1 MSVKSEI
8 LNILET
14 NKGKSISGQ
23 ELADMLHVSRTAVWK
38 SINMLKQ
45 EGYIIDS
52 ASNKGYSL
60 SSDSDVLSEEAMRL
74 YLRNDYKSVPIYVY
88 KTLPSTNTRAKEEAI
103 NNGVHGTVIASEEQT
118 GGRGRFGRDFFS
130 PAGTGIY
137 MSIILKPKLEISD
150 SVLITT
156 AAAVAVCRALEK
168 FSDKKAQIKWVN
180 DIFMDGKKVCG
191 ILTEAV
197 TDFESGT
204 VESIIAGIGI
214 NVKTREEDFP
224 HELKAKA
231 TSVFSGEEGFA
242 LRNRLAAEIINNIL
256 SSCENLDKKE
266 FLKEYKD
273 RSLILG
279 KQITYTKN
287 SQLYE
292 AQAKDIDSSGGLV
305 IETSDGRTE
314 ILHSGEVSIKTY

>member
-1 MSVKSEI
+1 
-8 LNILET
+8 
-14 NKGKSISGQ
+14 
-23 ELADMLHVSRTAVWK
+23 
-38 SINMLKQ
+38 
-45 EGYIIDS
+45 
-52 ASNKGYSL
+52 
-60 SSDSDVLSEEAMRL
+60 
-74 YLRNDYKSVPIYVY
+74 
-88 KTLPSTNTRAKEEAI
+88 
-103 NNGVHGTVIASEEQT
+103 
-118 GGRGRFGRDFFS
+118 
-130 PAGTGIY
+130 
-137 MSIILKPKLEISD
+137 
-150 SVLITT
+150 
-156 AAAVAVCRALEK
+156 
-168 FSDKKAQIKWVN
+168 
-180 DIFMDGKKVCG
+180 
-191 ILTEAV
+191 LTEAV

-305 IETSDGRTE
+305 IESSDGRTE